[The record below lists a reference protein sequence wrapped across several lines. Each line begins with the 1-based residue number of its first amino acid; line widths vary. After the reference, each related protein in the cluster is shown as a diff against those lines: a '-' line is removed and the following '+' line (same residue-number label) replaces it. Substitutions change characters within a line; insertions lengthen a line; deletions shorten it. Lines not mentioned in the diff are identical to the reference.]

1 MVQLKRVM
9 QEELKRI
16 AETYKSDYEIAKV
29 REESIQ
35 ASLNDVIRDAGTTN
49 QAQIALRDL
58 ESTAQTYQTLYDSF
72 LQRYTE
78 ALQQQ
83 SFPITEARVITSAS
97 RPYVK
102 SYPRLSVVMAI
113 AIFIGLLGGV
123 GVGFLREQLDRVFR
137 TVSDVEHFLRI
148 SCFGLLPLVR
158 PARPAARPAG
168 RPGARAIGK
177 AGANAAA
184 DTAPGSDAPAAEA
197 EGRGGVSSD
206 AGLLRYTIDAP
217 FSRFSETLRSVKV
230 AADLAQISRPVKVL
244 GVVSAIPNEGKSTVA
259 ANLAQMIA
267 HSGKKTLLFDAD
279 LRNPSLSRRM
289 VAADANGAQAGIVEV
304 LAGQVALDAV
314 LMVDP
319 VTGLHL
325 LPTVVKERIANTN
338 DILTSA
344 AMKQVLD
351 HLRTLYDYV
360 IIDLPPLGPVV
371 DARAVAPQIDGFL
384 FVIDWG
390 RTKIDVVAEALQSSE
405 AIRDRLLGAVLNK
418 VNVKAM
424 SKFETYKGS
433 YYFNKYY
440 SRYGYHD

>member
-1 MVQLKRVM
+1 M
-9 QEELKRI
+9 
-16 AETYKSDYEIAKV
+16 
-29 REESIQ
+29 
-35 ASLNDVIRDAGTTN
+35 NDVIRDAGTTN

-97 RPYVK
+97 RPFAK
-102 SYPRLSVVMAI
+102 SYPRLSVVMAV

-158 PARPAARPAG
+158 PTRTASRPAG
-168 RPGARAIGK
+168 RPSARAIAKSGPSGTGGAAS
-177 AGANAAA
+177 AGA
-184 DTAPGSDAPAAEA
+184 GSEVPVTEA

-206 AGLLRYTIDAP
+206 GGLLRYTIDAP

-230 AADLAQISRPVKVL
+230 AADLAQISRPVRVL

-267 HSGKKTLLFDAD
+267 HSGKKTLLLDAD

-289 VAADANGAQAGIVEV
+289 VAADASGARAGIVEV
-304 LAGQVALDAV
+304 LSGQVALDAV

-325 LPTVVKERIANTN
+325 LPTIVKERIANTN

-351 HLRTLYDYV
+351 HLRTLYDY
-360 IIDLPPLGPVV
+360 IIVDLPPLGPVV
-371 DARAVAPQIDGFL
+371 DARAMAPQIDGFL